1 MIRKG
6 CLIAL
11 MLLVAVIG
19 VLVAIV
25 LSTPASSER
34 FALQASPSTLA
45 MLRMVPTDA
54 EEITVIPAAAGLLR
68 DLRDHPV
75 TKDWIGDWQSRNSG
89 RMLPLLLGDADVVAW
104 RRGDES
110 GYVANPDGLRRTLAR
125 LWLAAG
131 RRTEEIR
138 VSDGLLVVGR
148 GSTQPTPP
156 ADLPEFLDLAGTL
169 EGHLFFLQ
177 RESSESRYP
186 PIERPAVT
194 SASIMETDIIL
205 SSRSRSSGAM
215 PVQSLPIVAYPR
227 NAMLATAAAASPE
240 WLDRLDRVL
249 PIKLEGLLD
258 RGAML
263 ALYRVDEKT
272 LVPRVEGIV
281 MLPEGDDPEQLRSV
295 LDSVVPRINLGG
307 LGTVTESRRVI
318 RGIEVTRREGFG
330 YALDFATHQGSVLI
344 AFDKSSMERYLS
356 DTLERLDL
364 PPDRT
369 VWFVRVRPTMLS
381 SAVDQ
386 LQDRKELALL
396 VPDVY
401 DSIRELDRWLE
412 YFHGVSSIV
421 MARLGEEGYDVVT
434 TTISAPK

>member
-6 CLIAL
+6 CLI
-11 MLLVAVIG
+11 VAVLLIVIAG
-19 VLVAIV
+19 ILAAIV
-25 LSTPASSER
+25 LSTPGGSER
-34 FALQASPSTLA
+34 VTLQASPSMLG
-45 MLRMVPTDA
+45 MLRMVPPDA
-54 EEITVIPAAAGLLR
+54 EELILIPAAAGLLR

-75 TKDWIGDWQSRNSG
+75 TTDWIGEWQSRNSG

-104 RRGDES
+104 RRGEES
-110 GYVANPDGLRRTLAR
+110 GYVANPDGVRRTLVR

-131 RRTEEIR
+131 RQAGGVR
-138 VSDGLLVVGR
+138 VSDGLLSVG
-148 GSTQPTPP
+148 GGPAQPVMHP
-156 ADLPEFLDLAGTL
+156 DLPAFVELAGNL

-177 RESSESRYP
+177 RESSPSRYP
-186 PIERPAVT
+186 PLGRPTVT
-194 SASIMETDIIL
+194 AASITESEIIL
-205 SSRSRSSGAM
+205 DSRSRSGGV
-215 PVQSLPIVAYPR
+215 PPGQPLPIVAYPR
-227 NAMLATAAAASPE
+227 NAMMATAAAASPE

-249 PIKLEGLLD
+249 PIEITALLD

-281 MLPEGDDPEQLRSV
+281 ILPEGDDPEQLRSV

-307 LGTVTESRRVI
+307 LGTITESRRLV
-318 RGIEVTRREGFG
+318 RGVEVTRREGFG
-330 YALDFATHQGSVLI
+330 YSLDFATHQGHVLI

-369 VWFVRVRPTMLS
+369 VWFVRVRPTQLS
-381 SAVDQ
+381 NAVDQ
-386 LQDRKELALL
+386 LRDRKELALL

-401 DSIRELDRWLE
+401 ESIRELDRWLD
-412 YFHGVSSIV
+412 YFQRVSSIV
-421 MARLGEEGYDVVT
+421 MARLDEEGYDAVR